1 MKTGLFIKKV
11 KSRGRGRQKNKT
23 SPPKKKGRERLKI
36 RLPLTRDI
44 RRGTLK
50 NSPPLTARQRE
61 GKTLPLR
68 G

>member
-1 MKTGLFIKKV
+1 MKTGLSIKKV
-11 KSRGRGRQKNKT
+11 KSRVRGRQNDKT

-36 RLPLTRDI
+36 RLPLTKDT

-50 NSPPLTARQRE
+50 NSLPLTARQRE
-61 GKTLPLR
+61 GKTLPLK